1 MVNTYRP
8 KNLREALSVRAS
20 EGAIPFAGGTDLMV
34 RYRYESGAVPDF
46 PGAVLF
52 LNHLEE
58 LRRIHR
64 LDHGLSVGAG
74 LTLTELIGNGE
85 VPALLREAVA
95 TIAAPAIRNVATLA
109 GNICNASPAGDSI
122 CALYALDAG
131 VKLKSADAER
141 VLPIYRFILGPG
153 KTDLRKDEILTEII
167 IPEDRSTAHSFRKV
181 GTRRANAL
189 SKLSL
194 AGSVRIS
201 GDRVDEVRI
210 AVGAVAPTVVRS
222 LELEKSM
229 AGLSLTELARKL
241 EEVLQGYEVMIQP
254 IDDQRSTAVYRK
266 KVAMNLLRKFFET
279 TVLGGGVRR

>member
-1 MVNTYRP
+1 MVDSYRP
-8 KNLREALSVRAS
+8 ENLKKALQIRAS
-20 EGAIPFAGGTDLMV
+20 KGAIPFAGGTDLMV
-34 RYRYESGAVPDF
+34 RCRYESTAVPDF
-46 PGAVLF
+46 PGPVMF

-58 LRRIHR
+58 LRSLRK
-64 LDHGLSVGAG
+64 LGHGTTIGAG
-74 LTLTELIGNGE
+74 VTLTEIVGSDE
-85 VPALLREAVA
+85 VPALLKEAVA
-95 TIAAPAIRNVATLA
+95 TIAAPALRNVATLA

-131 VKLKSADAER
+131 VKLKSSHAER
-141 VLPIYRFILGPG
+141 VLPIYQFILGPG
-153 KTDLRKDEILTEII
+153 KTDLHGDEILTEII
-167 IPEDRSTAHSFRKV
+167 LPEDRSTAHMFRKV

-194 AGSVRIS
+194 SGSVRIT

-222 LELEKSM
+222 LELEKSVE
-229 AGLSLTELARKL
+229 GLSRKNLEGRL

-279 TVLGGGVRR
+279 TVLDGGE